1 MKTDWEYEQAVRDK
15 LRLRRQKR
23 RRARLTAGVLGGVLV
38 LALSVSTAAMTMKK
52 RPPVSAGDAS
62 GRPGSTGVSREELS
76 LDEIKE
82 RLWAYFTTTPDVTP
96 PGAAASPDD
105 LTVEVLGELNGYVLC
120 RCDMSGDAVV
130 YVRTLGGY
138 TFYSSNEENLGLYL
152 VGGGVRPLEEAYV
165 AGEIDIAEAAA
176 LAGGIVAEVPG
187 EKEAEEKLTAYL
199 KENGGIPS
207 GQQDEHD
214 RIAFLG
220 TVGSYRVCRYHGGAA
235 DQALYRR
242 TFKGYT
248 FFNSEICSPSGFGI
262 YLVGAEDGYGGVLT
276 LEEACENG
284 RVDIAAL
291 YHLLPESYQAGTP
304 DTRIELQLLG
314 DQRLRMTLEQFF
326 TQEGCSLPADA
337 AVREYGDILFVD
349 TGVQDT
355 GKYWTYGQQYGRA
368 LRCLV
373 KDQPSKVGLYYY
385 SSTTNELITIE
396 TALQEQKIFLPE
408 LYEILPEEMF
418 VPVSYNPDHALTE
431 EQSAALSTMVQ
442 YLAEHGA
449 SEEIPP
455 PGSAV
460 STGIKAYDSI
470 NGCVVVKVDTVKNGV
485 AAEVAIDGVVFRS
498 EDTHAPYALGLYLV
512 RGQEVLTLEDA
523 LDAGWATA
531 KEVQF
536 ALPSDVGGTTPTIG
550 PEGTPPAGGSTGT
563 TDGPP

>member
-1 MKTDWEYEQAVRDK
+1 M
-15 LRLRRQKR
+15 
-23 RRARLTAGVLGGVLV
+23 
-38 LALSVSTAAMTMKK
+38 
-52 RPPVSAGDAS
+52 
-62 GRPGSTGVSREELS
+62 
-76 LDEIKE
+76 
-82 RLWAYFTTTPDVTP
+82 
-96 PGAAASPDD
+96 
-105 LTVEVLGELNGYVLC
+105 
-120 RCDMSGDAVV
+120 
-130 YVRTLGGY
+130 
-138 TFYSSNEENLGLYL
+138 
-152 VGGGVRPLEEAYV
+152 
-165 AGEIDIAEAAA
+165 
-176 LAGGIVAEVPG
+176 
-187 EKEAEEKLTAYL
+187 
-199 KENGGIPS
+199 
-207 GQQDEHD
+207 
-214 RIAFLG
+214 
-220 TVGSYRVCRYHGGAA
+220 
-235 DQALYRR
+235 
-242 TFKGYT
+242 
-248 FFNSEICSPSGFGI
+248 
-262 YLVGAEDGYGGVLT
+262 
-276 LEEACENG
+276 
-284 RVDIAAL
+284 

-396 TALQEQKIFLPE
+396 TALQEQKVFLPE